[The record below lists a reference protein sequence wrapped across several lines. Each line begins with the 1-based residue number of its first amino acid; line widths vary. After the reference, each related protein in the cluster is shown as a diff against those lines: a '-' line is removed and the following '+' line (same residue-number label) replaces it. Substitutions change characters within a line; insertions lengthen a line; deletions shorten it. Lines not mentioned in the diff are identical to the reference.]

1 MRNSRFK
8 KVAQRTIRRKVYDF
22 YRSRNLVEEHNA
34 RVQEPDPGGQTLS
47 PGCNGGLR
55 PPLRGVPLP
64 LPSTVY
70 CRILNR
76 IEQAGMTAHLSPQ
89 GLLLKLSKVYAV
101 GSGEGE
107 SDHQGARAG
116 AKIAERLKLDILPE
130 T

>member
-1 MRNSRFK
+1 
-8 KVAQRTIRRKVYDF
+8 
-22 YRSRNLVEEHNA
+22 
-34 RVQEPDPGGQTLS
+34 
-47 PGCNGGLR
+47 
-55 PPLRGVPLP
+55 
-64 LPSTVY
+64 
-70 CRILNR
+70 
-76 IEQAGMTAHLSPQ
+76 MTAHLSPQ